1 MQFRFRQ
8 KRKLFINVASLIDVV
23 FLLLIFFMV
32 SSTFREQ
39 PGLKLELPEAKTAEI
54 GELKEYTLFIGTDGK
69 MFLNQDPVTFDNLED
84 ALKAA
89 LADMKE
95 RALVLKADREVQH
108 GTVVRVMDIARQ
120 SGVKKLIIGTEVAHP
135 KK

>member
-8 KRKLFINVASLIDVV
+8 KRKLFLNVASLIDVV

-39 PGLKLELPEAKTAEI
+39 PGLKLELPEAKSSEI
-54 GELKEYTLFIGTDGK
+54 SELKEYTLYIGTDLK
-69 MFLNQDPVTFDNLED
+69 MFLNEEPVTFENLGE
-84 ALKAA
+84 ALEAA
-89 LADMKE
+89 LADMQD
-95 RALVLKADREVQH
+95 RALTLKADKEVPH

-120 SGVKKLIIGTEVAHP
+120 SGVKKLIIGTEVARP
-135 KK
+135 EP